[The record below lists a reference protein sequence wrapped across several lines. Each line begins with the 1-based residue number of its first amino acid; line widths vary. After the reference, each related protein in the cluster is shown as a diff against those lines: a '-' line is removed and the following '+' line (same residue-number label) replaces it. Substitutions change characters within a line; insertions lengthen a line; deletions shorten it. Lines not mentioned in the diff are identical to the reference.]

1 MSNSDEFVTT
11 VCASPVGTLRLT
23 ASVHGLRS
31 IEVVRGSKMK
41 RETVPRTGAGA
52 IVRQA
57 EQELREYFAGRR
69 RTFTVKLD
77 LEGTEFQRKA
87 WQAMRKIPFGKTIS
101 YGDQARKVGKPKA
114 YRAVGLANGKNPIP
128 IIVPC
133 HRVLASD
140 GSLGGYSLGL
150 SMKRRL
156 LALEGVSVAG

>member
-1 MSNSDEFVTT
+1 
-11 VCASPVGTLRLT
+11 
-23 ASVHGLRS
+23 
-31 IEVVRGSKMK
+31 
-41 RETVPRTGAGA
+41 
-52 IVRQA
+52 
-57 EQELREYFAGRR
+57 
-69 RTFTVKLD
+69 VKLD

-87 WQAMRKIPFGKTIS
+87 WQAMRKIPFGETIS
-101 YGDQARKVGKPKA
+101 YGDQARKVGKPTA
-114 YRAVGLANGKNPIP
+114 YRAVGSANGKNPIP

>member
-1 MSNSDEFVTT
+1 
-11 VCASPVGTLRLT
+11 
-23 ASVHGLRS
+23 
-31 IEVVRGSKMK
+31 
-41 RETVPRTGAGA
+41 VPRTGAGA

-87 WQAMRKIPFGKTIS
+87 WQAMRKIPFGETIS

-114 YRAVGLANGKNPIP
+114 YRAVGSANGKNPIP

>member
-1 MSNSDEFVTT
+1 
-11 VCASPVGTLRLT
+11 
-23 ASVHGLRS
+23 
-31 IEVVRGSKMK
+31 MK

-87 WQAMRKIPFGKTIS
+87 WQAMRKIPFGETIS

-114 YRAVGLANGKNPIP
+114 YRAVGDRK
-128 IIVPC
+128 
-133 HRVLASD
+133 
-140 GSLGGYSLGL
+140 
-150 SMKRRL
+150 
-156 LALEGVSVAG
+156 SVV

>member
-1 MSNSDEFVTT
+1 
-11 VCASPVGTLRLT
+11 
-23 ASVHGLRS
+23 
-31 IEVVRGSKMK
+31 MK

-87 WQAMRKIPFGKTIS
+87 WQAMRKIPFGETIS
-101 YGDQARKVGKPKA
+101 YGDQARKVGKPTA
-114 YRAVGLANGKNPIP
+114 YRAVGSANGKNPIP

>member
-1 MSNSDEFVTT
+1 
-11 VCASPVGTLRLT
+11 
-23 ASVHGLRS
+23 
-31 IEVVRGSKMK
+31 
-41 RETVPRTGAGA
+41 
-52 IVRQA
+52 
-57 EQELREYFAGRR
+57 
-69 RTFTVKLD
+69 
-77 LEGTEFQRKA
+77 
-87 WQAMRKIPFGKTIS
+87 MRKIPFGETIT

-114 YRAVGLANGKNPIP
+114 YRAVGSANGKNPIP

>member
-1 MSNSDEFVTT
+1 
-11 VCASPVGTLRLT
+11 
-23 ASVHGLRS
+23 
-31 IEVVRGSKMK
+31 MK
-41 RETVPRTGAGA
+41 RETVPRIGAGA

-87 WQAMRKIPFGKTIS
+87 WQAMRKIPFGETIS

-114 YRAVGLANGKNPIP
+114 YRAVGSANGKNPIP

>member
-1 MSNSDEFVTT
+1 
-11 VCASPVGTLRLT
+11 
-23 ASVHGLRS
+23 
-31 IEVVRGSKMK
+31 MK

-52 IVRQA
+52 VVRQA

-87 WQAMRKIPFGKTIS
+87 WQAMRKIPFGETIS

-114 YRAVGLANGKNPIP
+114 YRAVGSANGKNPIP

>member
-1 MSNSDEFVTT
+1 
-11 VCASPVGTLRLT
+11 
-23 ASVHGLRS
+23 
-31 IEVVRGSKMK
+31 
-41 RETVPRTGAGA
+41 
-52 IVRQA
+52 
-57 EQELREYFAGRR
+57 
-69 RTFTVKLD
+69 
-77 LEGTEFQRKA
+77 
-87 WQAMRKIPFGKTIS
+87 MRKIPFGETIS

-114 YRAVGLANGKNPIP
+114 YRAVGSANGKNPIP

>member
-23 ASVHGLRS
+23 ASVRGLRS
-31 IEVVRGSKMK
+31 IEVVRGSKIK
-41 RETVPRTGAGA
+41 HETVPRTGAGA

-87 WQAMRKIPFGKTIS
+87 WQAMRKIPFGETIS

-114 YRAVGLANGKNPIP
+114 YRAVGSANGKNPIP

>member
-11 VCASPVGTLRLT
+11 VCASPVGVVRLT
-23 ASVHGLRS
+23 ASVRGLRS

-87 WQAMRKIPFGKTIS
+87 WQAMRKIPFGETIS
-101 YGDQARKVGKPKA
+101 YGEQARKVGKPKA
-114 YRAVGLANGKNPIP
+114 YRAVGSANGKNPIP

-150 SMKRRL
+150 PMKRRL

>member
-1 MSNSDEFVTT
+1 
-11 VCASPVGTLRLT
+11 
-23 ASVHGLRS
+23 
-31 IEVVRGSKMK
+31 MK

-57 EQELREYFAGRR
+57 EQELREYFEGRR

-87 WQAMRKIPFGKTIS
+87 WQAMRKIPFGETIS

-114 YRAVGLANGKNPIP
+114 YRAVGSANGKNPIP

>member
-1 MSNSDEFVTT
+1 MSYSDDYVTT
-11 VCASPVGTLRLT
+11 VCASPVGVLRLT
-23 ASVHGLRS
+23 ASVRGLRS

-87 WQAMRKIPFGKTIS
+87 WQAMRKIPFGETIS
-101 YGDQARKVGKPKA
+101 YGDQARKVGKPTA
-114 YRAVGLANGKNPIP
+114 YRAVGSANGKNPIP

-156 LALEGVSVAG
+156 LALEGVSVAE

>member
-1 MSNSDEFVTT
+1 
-11 VCASPVGTLRLT
+11 
-23 ASVHGLRS
+23 
-31 IEVVRGSKMK
+31 MK

-69 RTFTVKLD
+69 RTFTVKQD

-87 WQAMRKIPFGKTIS
+87 WQAMRKIPFGETIS

-114 YRAVGLANGKNPIP
+114 YRAVGSANGKNPIP

>member
-1 MSNSDEFVTT
+1 
-11 VCASPVGTLRLT
+11 
-23 ASVHGLRS
+23 
-31 IEVVRGSKMK
+31 MK

-87 WQAMRKIPFGKTIS
+87 WQAMRKIPFGETIS

-114 YRAVGLANGKNPIP
+114 YRAVGSANGKNPIP

>member
-1 MSNSDEFVTT
+1 
-11 VCASPVGTLRLT
+11 
-23 ASVHGLRS
+23 
-31 IEVVRGSKMK
+31 MK

-87 WQAMRKIPFGKTIS
+87 WQAMRKIPFGETIS

-114 YRAVGLANGKNPIP
+114 YRAVGSANGKNPIP

-156 LALEGVSVAG
+156 LALEGVSVAE

>member
-1 MSNSDEFVTT
+1 
-11 VCASPVGTLRLT
+11 
-23 ASVHGLRS
+23 
-31 IEVVRGSKMK
+31 MK

-87 WQAMRKIPFGKTIS
+87 WQAMRKIPFGETIS

-114 YRAVGLANGKNPIP
+114 YRAVGSANGKNPIP

-156 LALEGVSVAG
+156 LALEGVSVAELIRSTHAGDRRVTLRQVGRTRRHVVRATSPTSHVRRR

>member
-1 MSNSDEFVTT
+1 M
-11 VCASPVGTLRLT
+11 
-23 ASVHGLRS
+23 
-31 IEVVRGSKMK
+31 RGSKMK
-41 RETVPRTGAGA
+41 GKSVPRTGAGA

-87 WQAMRKIPFGKTIS
+87 WDAMRKIPFGETIS

-114 YRAVGLANGKNPIP
+114 YRAVGSANGKNPIP

>member
-1 MSNSDEFVTT
+1 
-11 VCASPVGTLRLT
+11 
-23 ASVHGLRS
+23 
-31 IEVVRGSKMK
+31 MK

-52 IVRQA
+52 VVRQA

-87 WQAMRKIPFGKTIS
+87 WQAMRKIPFGETIS

-114 YRAVGLANGKNPIP
+114 YRAVGSANGKNPIP

-156 LALEGVSVAG
+156 LALEGVSVAE

>member
-1 MSNSDEFVTT
+1 
-11 VCASPVGTLRLT
+11 
-23 ASVHGLRS
+23 
-31 IEVVRGSKMK
+31 MK

-87 WQAMRKIPFGKTIS
+87 WQAMRKIPFGETIS
-101 YGDQARKVGKPKA
+101 YGEQARKVGKPKA
-114 YRAVGLANGKNPIP
+114 YRAVGSANGKNPIP

-156 LALEGVSVAG
+156 LALEGVSVAE

>member
-87 WQAMRKIPFGKTIS
+87 WQAMRKIPFGETIS
-101 YGDQARKVGKPKA
+101 YGEQARKVGKPKA
-114 YRAVGLANGKNPIP
+114 YRAVGSANGKNPIP

>member
-1 MSNSDEFVTT
+1 MSYSDDYVTT
-11 VCASPVGTLRLT
+11 VCASPVGVLRLT
-23 ASVHGLRS
+23 ASVRGLRS

-87 WQAMRKIPFGKTIS
+87 WQAMRKIPFGETIS
-101 YGDQARKVGKPKA
+101 YGEQARKVGKPKA
-114 YRAVGLANGKNPIP
+114 YRAVGSANGKNPIP

>member
-1 MSNSDEFVTT
+1 
-11 VCASPVGTLRLT
+11 
-23 ASVHGLRS
+23 
-31 IEVVRGSKMK
+31 
-41 RETVPRTGAGA
+41 
-52 IVRQA
+52 
-57 EQELREYFAGRR
+57 
-69 RTFTVKLD
+69 VKLD

-87 WQAMRKIPFGKTIS
+87 WQAMRKIPFGETIS
-101 YGDQARKVGKPKA
+101 YGEQARKVGKPKA
-114 YRAVGLANGKNPIP
+114 YRAVGSANGKNPIP

>member
-1 MSNSDEFVTT
+1 
-11 VCASPVGTLRLT
+11 
-23 ASVHGLRS
+23 
-31 IEVVRGSKMK
+31 MK
-41 RETVPRTGAGA
+41 GKSVPRTGAGA

-87 WQAMRKIPFGKTIS
+87 WDAMRKIPFGETIS

-114 YRAVGLANGKNPIP
+114 YRAVGSANGKNPIP

>member
-1 MSNSDEFVTT
+1 MSNSDDYVTT
-11 VCASPVGTLRLT
+11 VCASPVGILRLT
-23 ASVHGLRS
+23 ASVRGLRS

-87 WQAMRKIPFGKTIS
+87 WQAMRKIPFGETIS
-101 YGDQARKVGKPKA
+101 YGEQARKVGKPKA
-114 YRAVGLANGKNPIP
+114 YRAVGSANGKNPIP

>member
-1 MSNSDEFVTT
+1 
-11 VCASPVGTLRLT
+11 
-23 ASVHGLRS
+23 
-31 IEVVRGSKMK
+31 MK

-52 IVRQA
+52 IVRHA

-87 WQAMRKIPFGKTIS
+87 WQAMRKIPFGETIS

-114 YRAVGLANGKNPIP
+114 YRAVGSANGKNPIP

>member
-1 MSNSDEFVTT
+1 
-11 VCASPVGTLRLT
+11 
-23 ASVHGLRS
+23 
-31 IEVVRGSKMK
+31 MK

-87 WQAMRKIPFGKTIS
+87 WQAMCKIPFGETIS

-114 YRAVGLANGKNPIP
+114 YRAVGSANGKNPIP

>member
-1 MSNSDEFVTT
+1 M
-11 VCASPVGTLRLT
+11 R
-23 ASVHGLRS
+23 
-31 IEVVRGSKMK
+31 

-57 EQELREYFAGRR
+57 EQELREYFEGRR

-87 WQAMRKIPFGKTIS
+87 WQAMRKIPFGETIS

-114 YRAVGLANGKNPIP
+114 YRAVGSANGKNPIP

>member
-1 MSNSDEFVTT
+1 
-11 VCASPVGTLRLT
+11 
-23 ASVHGLRS
+23 
-31 IEVVRGSKMK
+31 MK

-87 WQAMRKIPFGKTIS
+87 WQAMRKIPFGETIS
-101 YGDQARKVGKPKA
+101 YGEQARKVGKPKA
-114 YRAVGLANGKNPIP
+114 YRAVGSANGKNPIP

>member
-1 MSNSDEFVTT
+1 
-11 VCASPVGTLRLT
+11 
-23 ASVHGLRS
+23 
-31 IEVVRGSKMK
+31 MK
-41 RETVPRTGAGA
+41 GETVPRTGAGA

-87 WQAMRKIPFGKTIS
+87 WQAMRKIPFGETIS

-114 YRAVGLANGKNPIP
+114 YRAVGSANGKNPIP

>member
-1 MSNSDEFVTT
+1 MSYSDEYVTT
-11 VCASPVGTLRLT
+11 VCASPVGVLRLT
-23 ASVHGLRS
+23 ASVRGLRS

-87 WQAMRKIPFGKTIS
+87 WQAMRKIPFGETIS
-101 YGDQARKVGKPKA
+101 YGEQARKVGKPKA
-114 YRAVGLANGKNPIP
+114 YRAVGSANGKNPIP

>member
-1 MSNSDEFVTT
+1 
-11 VCASPVGTLRLT
+11 
-23 ASVHGLRS
+23 
-31 IEVVRGSKMK
+31 MK

-87 WQAMRKIPFGKTIS
+87 WQAMRKIPFGETIS

-114 YRAVGLANGKNPIP
+114 YRAVGSANGKNPIP

-150 SMKRRL
+150 SMKRQL